1 MSIHLTLAGLTALGL
16 LFYLLAVLV
25 RPEKF

>member
-16 LFYLLAVLV
+16 LLYLLAVLV